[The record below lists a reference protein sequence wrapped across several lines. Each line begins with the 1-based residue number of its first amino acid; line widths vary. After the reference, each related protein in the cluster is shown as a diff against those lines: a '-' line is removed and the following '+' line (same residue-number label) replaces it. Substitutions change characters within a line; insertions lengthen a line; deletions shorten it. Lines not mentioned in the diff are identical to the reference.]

1 MGQPG
6 EEKKVRAMNW
16 VAESHFQGWTCSRC
30 QWNYPL
36 PTLLNDPEAKT
47 AYDRLASAKF
57 REHACPDH
65 LARLAPEA
73 GKNFAAHIR
82 KLVAQGF
89 KPKDAVEIFLQE
101 VMLEHRNE
109 PKVLEQARTAGD
121 DFLRRVR
128 NGLL

>member
-1 MGQPG
+1 MDLLP
-6 EEKKVRAMNW
+6 VRVEISPA
-16 VAESHFQGWTCSRC
+16 
-30 QWNYPL
+30 
-36 PTLLNDPEAKT
+36 
-47 AYDRLASAKF
+47 
-57 REHACPDH
+57 HALKRSPS
-65 LARLAPEA
+65 
-73 GKNFAAHIR
+73 KMHIR

>member
-1 MGQPG
+1 MGKPS
-6 EEKKVRAMNW
+6 EEKNVRAMNW
-16 VAESHFQGWTCSRC
+16 IAESHFQGWTCSRC
-30 QWNYPL
+30 QWKYPL

-57 REHACPDH
+57 REHACADH

-101 VMLEHRNE
+101 VMLEYRNE

>member
-1 MGQPG
+1 MDLLSVPV
-6 EEKKVRAMNW
+6 ELSPAYAVKR
-16 VAESHFQGWTCSRC
+16 SRSK
-30 QWNYPL
+30 N
-36 PTLLNDPEAKT
+36 

-82 KLVAQGF
+82 KLVAQGC

-128 NGLL
+128 TGLL